1 MQLFLII
8 NVRSDFFKVFFRI
21 SRELVYLEIVFL
33 RADFIIWI
41 SMERGMKKLRRKN
54 RTRCVEID

>member
-1 MQLFLII
+1 M
-8 NVRSDFFKVFFRI
+8 
-21 SRELVYLEIVFL
+21 YLEIVFL

-54 RTRCVEID
+54 GTLGKMGVA